1 MSMLRRWFVG
11 ASLLAAVAVPAQA
24 QEQWKVASAAQPGT
38 VLIGFVDTFAANA
51 TKASGGK
58 LVVERQ
64 FVASEQEIAT
74 QLVRGRLQMGSVSAA
89 GMSVLIPEG
98 AVLNTPFLW
107 ASKAERDFVLDNH
120 AMPVIRRI
128 YEDKGLVILGQS
140 EVGYNGVVCKG
151 ACPTPASVKGLKVR
165 VAPTPASKMFWTQ
178 MGANGVQL
186 PLSELF
192 PALEQNLVV
201 ACDLPFSYYITTPAA
216 TSAPHFVD
224 TQHLHHPAFALV
236 NKGLWD
242 KLPKDVQEGLMKAPV
257 PVADTRKAVDAEQD
271 GRIADFRKK
280 GGTFVELTDAQRAE
294 WRKLV
299 EPAQLDLVK
308 SIGGRAME
316 LFEVI
321 QKGKQEFAAKN
332 KKN

>member
-1 MSMLRRWFVG
+1 MAMLRRWLVG
-11 ASLLAAVAVPAQA
+11 ASLLAVVAVPAQA

-38 VLIGFVDTFAANA
+38 ALIGFVDTFAANA
-51 TKASGGK
+51 TKASGGRF
-58 LVVERQ
+58 VVERQ

-107 ASKAERDFVLDNH
+107 ASKAERDFVLDTV
-120 AMPVIRRI
+120 AMPVMRRI
-128 YEDKGLVILGQS
+128 YEEKGLVILGQS

-165 VAPTPASKMFWTQ
+165 VAPTPASKMFWQ
-178 MGANGVQL
+178 QLGANGVQL

-257 PVADTRKAVDAEQD
+257 PVADTRKAVDAEQE

-299 EPAQLDLVK
+299 EPAQLELVK

-316 LFEVI
+316 LFEAI

>member
-1 MSMLRRWFVG
+1 MTMLRRWLVG
-11 ASLLAAVAVPAQA
+11 VSLVAAVVAPAQA

-38 VLIGFVDTFAANA
+38 VLLGFVDTFAANA

-98 AVLNTPFLW
+98 AVLNTPYLW
-107 ASKAERDFVLDNH
+107 ASKAERDYVTDNYALPVL
-120 AMPVIRRI
+120 RKI
-128 YEDKGLVILGQS
+128 YEDKGVVIIGHS
-140 EVGYNGVVCKG
+140 EVGYNGVVCKS
-151 ACPTPASVKGLKVR
+151 ACPTPASLKGLKAR
-165 VAPTPASKMFWTQ
+165 VAPTPASRMFWTQ
-178 MGANGVQL
+178 VGGNNVQL

-224 TQHLHHPAFALV
+224 TQHLHHPAFVLV

-242 KLPKDVQEGLMKAPV
+242 RLPKDVQEGLMKAPL
-257 PVADTRKAVDAEQD
+257 PVADTRKAVDAELD

-280 GGTFVELTDAQRAE
+280 GGTYVELTDAQRAE
-294 WRKLV
+294 WRRLV
-299 EPAQLDLVK
+299 EPGQLELIK
-308 SIGGRAME
+308 AIGGRAE
-316 LFEVI
+316 EVFAAI
-321 QKGKQEFAAKN
+321 LKGKQEFAAKN

>member
-1 MSMLRRWFVG
+1 MYMLRRWFVG
-11 ASLLAAVAVPAQA
+11 ASLLAAAAAPAQA

-51 TKASGGK
+51 TSASGGK

-107 ASKAERDFVLDNH
+107 ASKAERDYVTDNYALPVL
-120 AMPVIRRI
+120 RRI
-128 YEDKGLVILGQS
+128 YEEKGVVIIGHS
-140 EVGYNGVVCKG
+140 EVGFNGVVCKS
-151 ACPTPASVKGLKVR
+151 ACPTPASLKGVKAR
-165 VAPTPASKMFWTQ
+165 VAPTPASRMFWT
-178 MGANGVQL
+178 MLGGNAVQL

-224 TQHLHHPAFALV
+224 TQHLHHPAFVMV

-242 KLPKDVQEGLMKAPV
+242 RLPKDVQEGLMKAPL
-257 PVADTRKAVDAEQD
+257 PTAETRKAVDAELD
-271 GRIADFRKK
+271 GRIAEFRKK
-280 GGTFVELTDAQRAE
+280 GGTYVELTDAQRAE

-299 EPAQLDLVK
+299 EPGQLELVK
-308 SIGGRAME
+308 GIGGKAE
-316 LFEVI
+316 EVFAAI

-332 KKN
+332 KKD